1 MNNAANNTTA
11 AAITDNRPQTAAEI
25 IGTDAAKFARDYG
38 RPPHPGETCEDY
50 IEHIKQTIANGIP
63 EYTTN
68 QVEYI
73 INAVCRFCIETAAHI
88 IENPIEFNILAAEI
102 TESAENHPTTWLPEK
117 KN

>member
-1 MNNAANNTTA
+1 MNHAENNTSP
-11 AAITDNRPQTAAEI
+11 AAITTNRPQTAAEI
-25 IGTDAAKFARDYG
+25 IGTAAAEFASDYG
-38 RPPHPGETCEDY
+38 RPPHPGETCEEY
-50 IEHIKQTIANGIP
+50 IEYIKQTRANGKP
-63 EYTTN
+63 EYTAN

-73 INAVCRFCIETAAHI
+73 INAVCRACIETAASI